1 MDAKPIL
8 TRAEAHIVECI
19 ADECLSAK
27 ETAES
32 LHVIY
37 QCVKGHL
44 QNIYDKL
51 GTRRNLQ
58 ALTKW
63 YYAEGGKDEVLRR
76 IGAMI
81 LLLIFS
87 VEVLNS
93 NPEGRVLRVPR
104 RGRREKTEYVTN
116 I

>member
-1 MDAKPIL
+1 MKHLL
-8 TRAEAHIVECI
+8 TKSEAATIECI
-19 ADECLSAK
+19 ANKNYSVQ
-27 ETAES
+27 ETATDQY
-32 LHVIY
+32 VTY
-37 QCVKGHL
+37 QCIANRI
-44 QNIYDKL
+44 QCIYDKL

-93 NPEGRVLRVPR
+93 NPEGRVFRAPR
-104 RGRREKTEYVTN
+104 RGRREKTEHVTN